1 MATGVAPDSPESEQ
15 AERPQS
21 READNVALPGHSS
34 KKSNHSILTEPKIHS
49 GNGDTV
55 KPAPSTGT
63 PIPRERR
70 TKNVP
75 LAWLSAFLAG
85 ILLALTALYA
95 FQPDLWESDFV
106 NSSASN
112 AIFVLRA
119 LTEATAFLLAVTISS
134 AFEIVLWLLTVR
146 PEGIPVPEYLS
157 LQPSTGI
164 LGLMQL
170 TAGRKSRASTRLW
183 SALRLFGVVLLPG
196 LGVLIMSE
204 CPSLEQGS
212 MVEYAVRADGCRL
225 LSKSR

>member
-1 MATGVAPDSPESEQ
+1 
-15 AERPQS
+15 
-21 READNVALPGHSS
+21 
-34 KKSNHSILTEPKIHS
+34 LTEPKIHS

-55 KPAPSTGT
+55 KPASSKGT

-70 TKNVP
+70 PKNVP
-75 LAWLSAFLAG
+75 LAWLSAFLTS

-95 FQPDLWESDFV
+95 LKPDLWESDFV

-134 AFEIVLWLLTVR
+134 AFEIVQWLLTVR

-204 CPSLEQGS
+204 CPYLEQGS
-212 MVEYAVRADGCRL
+212 IVEYAVRPDGCRL